1 MLVEGPGDQEAVP
14 VLIGRLLREEK
25 KRFDWLAEKK
35 HVMKVHGLERLRK
48 ELPVYME
55 HLRGKPAC
63 DGALILLDL
72 EDALPCEEAPRLA
85 ADIAACELPFPVG
98 VVFAYREYE
107 AWFLAGLPSVAAST
121 TLLADGLTYQG
132 DPEARRGVKEWLSS
146 QMPRG
151 RKYEPTQH
159 QALFTRSLD
168 FRQARQAPSFRR
180 LERALDELLHAVD
193 TGIGTGLVSP
203 LKRR

>member
-25 KRFDWLAEKK
+25 QRFDWLAEKK

-48 ELPVYME
+48 ELTAYME

-63 DGALILLDL
+63 DGALVLLDL
-72 EDALPCEEAPRLA
+72 EDELPCEAAPRLA
-85 ADIAACELPFPVG
+85 AEIAACELPFPV
-98 VVFAYREYE
+98 VIVFAYREYE
-107 AWFLAGLPSVAAST
+107 AWFLAGLPSIAAST
-121 TLLADGLTYQG
+121 ALLPDGLTYLA
-132 DPEARRGVKEWLSS
+132 DPEAKRGVKEWLSN

-168 FRQARQAPSFRR
+168 FQQARQAPSFRR
-180 LERALDELLHAVD
+180 LERALDELLNAVD
-193 TGIGTGLVSP
+193 AGIGAGMVSP
-203 LKRR
+203 LKK